1 MVDLS
6 GPVDF
11 VDTVPWST
19 LRTTVKLR
27 ENAGFS
33 TICIHAGQ
41 VPDPSTGAIITPIYQ
56 TSTYVQDALGQHK
69 GYEYARTQNPTR
81 AALEANIAAIE
92 GGRAAFAFASGMAA
106 EGAVMTLLQ
115 SGDHV
120 VVTDNTYGGTYR
132 LFERVLRKYQ
142 LDFTYVDTSDVSLIE
157 AAIRPATKML
167 FLESPTNPVLRL
179 TDLAAACTVAHA
191 HGVFVVVDNTF
202 ASPYVQ
208 RPIEFGADLVV
219 HSTTKFLNGH
229 SDSIGGIVVAVR
241 DDHVEWLRFVQN
253 AEGAILGPMDAWL
266 VLRGT
271 KTLPI
276 RMERHNAN
284 AQALAEFLAAHPR
297 VRRVLYP
304 GLPSHPQHEL
314 ARRQMRGFGGLI
326 SLQLGSLENARL
338 VLNGVRLMALAESLG
353 GVETLI
359 SHPATMTHG
368 SVPAERRQ
376 EIGITDD
383 LVRISVGIEDI
394 EDLIADISQALER
407 VPR

>member
-1 MVDLS
+1 VARL
-6 GPVDF
+6 
-11 VDTVPWST
+11 TR
-19 LRTTVKLR
+19 LEYAANIVKLR
-27 ENAGFS
+27 DEARFS

-41 VPDPSTGAIITPIYQ
+41 EPDPSTGAIITPVYQ
-56 TSTYVQDALGQHK
+56 TSTYVQDGLGRHK

-92 GGRAAFAFASGMAA
+92 KGKAGFAFASGMAA

-142 LDFTYVDTSDVSLIE
+142 LDFSYVDSSNLEEIE
-157 AAIRPATKML
+157 GAIRPSTKLL
-167 FLESPTNPVLRL
+167 FLESPTNPTLRL
-179 TDLAAACTVAHA
+179 TDLRGACEIAHA
-191 HGVFVVVDNTF
+191 RNVVVVVDNTF

-229 SDSIGGIVVAVR
+229 SDSVGGIVVAVK
-241 DDHVEWLRFVQN
+241 DEHIEWLRFIQN

-271 KTLPI
+271 KTLTI

-284 AQALAEFLAAHPR
+284 AMALAEFLAAHPKVTR
-297 VRRVLYP
+297 VHYP
-304 GLPSHPQHEL
+304 GLPSHPQHAL
-314 ARRQMRGFGGLI
+314 ARKQMCGFGGLI
-326 SLQLGSLENARL
+326 SVQLGSLDKARTL
-338 VLNGVRLMALAESLG
+338 LEGVRLMSLAESLG

-359 SHPATMTHG
+359 SHPATMTHA
-368 SVPAERRQ
+368 SVPPERRQ
-376 EIGITDD
+376 AIGVTDD

-394 EDLIADISQALER
+394 EDLRDDLAQALDHL
-407 VPR
+407 